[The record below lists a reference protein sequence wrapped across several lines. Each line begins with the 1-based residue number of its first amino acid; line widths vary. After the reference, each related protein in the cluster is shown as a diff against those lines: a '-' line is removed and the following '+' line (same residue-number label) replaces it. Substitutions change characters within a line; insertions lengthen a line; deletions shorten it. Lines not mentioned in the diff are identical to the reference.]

1 MSQSTTKSRA
11 PKKSEQSIALSWWLA
26 DLGLASRSEAKSW
39 ILEGR
44 IKVAG
49 KVVSDPAVRI
59 VPGKNHV
66 TIDGKP
72 VKPVVPPRVYW
83 LLHKPGKISCTGGAG
98 DVETIADLP
107 RIRKIPFRVWP
118 WPALD
123 FLAEGT
129 VLLTNDDSLL
139 HAISGQKVRPLRQY
153 QVLLSKKLTKE
164 EHDRLMAGIKMRDG
178 FAEISK
184 LQYLQKRD
192 LGAST
197 GAWYTVHTLD
207 GRRKFLSRFFE
218 HVDATVVRQILL
230 AIGPLRLPP
239 DLKAGHYIQL
249 DAKQIK
255 DMRKLIDGKSQ
266 S

>member
-1 MSQSTTKSRA
+1 
-11 PKKSEQSIALSWWLA
+11 
-26 DLGLASRSEAKSW
+26 
-39 ILEGR
+39 
-44 IKVAG
+44 
-49 KVVSDPAVRI
+49 
-59 VPGKNHV
+59 
-66 TIDGKP
+66 
-72 VKPVVPPRVYW
+72 
-83 LLHKPGKISCTGGAG
+83 
-98 DVETIADLP
+98 
-107 RIRKIPFRVWP
+107 
-118 WPALD
+118 
-123 FLAEGT
+123 
-129 VLLTNDDSLL
+129 
-139 HAISGQKVRPLRQY
+139 
-153 QVLLSKKLTKE
+153 VLLSKKLTKE